1 MTKSVNCQ
9 LGAETMKETV
19 MTLTTNLTNLKVEER
34 QMLKRLYDNRQE
46 QTTILGK
53 LQVKPKA
60 PPTTRRVPRAAKPGA
75 PASATAPAVSAKSG
89 AVRVRE
95 YVIDAPND
103 AVITTGAVALKLALP
118 RPVVST
124 VLSRLIGRLIERVP
138 GTKRGKFRK
147 IKRAA

>member
-1 MTKSVNCQ
+1 VRVNSASIVKATVPSLIANLEDLKDKEKQILKS
-9 LGAETMKETV
+9 LE
-19 MTLTTNLTNLKVEER
+19 
-34 QMLKRLYDNRQE
+34 DNRHE

-60 PPTTRRVPRAAKPGA
+60 PPPAPRGSTPKAAKRMA
-75 PASATAPAVSAKSG
+75 RASATPPASSAKSG

-103 AVITTGAVALKLALP
+103 AVITTGEVASKLALP
-118 RPVVST
+118 RPAVSL
-124 VLSRLIGRLIERVP
+124 VLSRLIGTLIERVQ

>member
-1 MTKSVNCQ
+1 
-9 LGAETMKETV
+9 MKLTV
-19 MTLTTNLTNLKVEER
+19 LVAKLMDLKVEER
-34 QMLKRLYDNRQE
+34 QMLKRLYDNRHE

-60 PPTTRRVPRAAKPGA
+60 PPPAPRSSTPKLGKR
-75 PASATAPAVSAKSG
+75 TAHLSPTPLAESAKSG

-95 YVIDAPND
+95 YVVEAPND
-103 AVITTGAVALKLALP
+103 AVITTSAVALKLALP

-124 VLSRLIGRLIERVP
+124 VLSRLIGKLIERVP